1 MGEAGACTNW
11 CSTLSSLKDGS
22 GQGKEVRFGRTGQ
35 GYGRWFV
42 KSKHCSLFVKDDEM
56 SLVTLTPG
64 RRNDFFD
71 GNDVDVVFVV
81 ANAVIVV
88 VVAVVVVVNVVVGLR
103 RRFEDRSAP
112 RSAVNRQG
120 RVSSDFRRFPFKF
133 VGGNLRK
140 KKFKAAFT
148 QLS

>member
-1 MGEAGACTNW
+1 MGAPHLFPLRMG
-11 CSTLSSLKDGS
+11 LD
-22 GQGKEVRFGRTGQ
+22 EVRRLGLVGQGRTGQ
-35 GYGRWFV
+35 GYRRWFV
-42 KSKHCSLFVKDDEM
+42 KSKHCRLFVKDDEM

-81 ANAVIVV
+81 ANAVIIVV

-103 RRFEDRSAP
+103 RRFKDGSAP
-112 RSAVNRQG
+112 RSAVFRQG

-133 VGGNLRK
+133 VGGNLRTK
-140 KKFKAAFT
+140 NKV
-148 QLS
+148 

>member
-1 MGEAGACTNW
+1 MGAPH
-11 CSTLSSLKDGS
+11 LVSLRMGLDKVRRLGLV
-22 GQGKEVRFGRTGQ
+22 GQGRTGQ

-81 ANAVIVV
+81 ANAVIIVV

-103 RRFEDRSAP
+103 RRFEDRSTP
-112 RSAVNRQG
+112 RSAVYRQG
-120 RVSSDFRRFPFKF
+120 RVPSDLRRLPFKF
-133 VGGNLRK
+133 VGGNLRTK
-140 KKFKAAFT
+140 NKV
-148 QLS
+148 